1 MTINELKEKAKWVR
15 KTVMEMSVAAS
26 SGHITTAFSQ
36 CELTVALY
44 YTLLNI
50 DPKNPHDIN
59 RDRFILSKGQGGIGL
74 YPILADL
81 GFFSKDELIKFTK
94 PGSLL
99 GVHAEHRIPGI
110 EILTGSLGHGLPM
123 CSGMA
128 LDAKLKGRK
137 HKIVCLLGDGELFEG
152 SNWETLFFISHYN
165 LDNLI
170 LVVDRNKQSTLG
182 FHDSESEF
190 ADPKYHKDGP
200 FLNPLDKKFESFG
213 FNVRTI
219 QDGHDFQQ
227 IADAFSDFKEYSG
240 KPLVIISKTSKGR
253 GTSITQNQR
262 LWHYRYPQGSD
273 LDTMRKDLDMGLEE
287 FDRHYNNIAAEKQAP
302 TQGGY

>member
-1 MTINELKEKAKWVR
+1 MTINELKNKAKWVR
-15 KTVMEMSVAAS
+15 QTVMEMSVAAN

-44 YTLLNI
+44 YTILNV
-50 DPKNPHDIN
+50 DPNNPHDDN

-94 PGSLL
+94 PKSLL
-99 GVHAEHRIPGI
+99 GVHAESRIPGI
-110 EILTGSLGHGLPM
+110 ELLTGSLGHGLPIA
-123 CSGMA
+123 SGMA
-128 LDAKLKGRK
+128 LDAKVKNKK

-152 SNWETLFFISHYN
+152 SNWETLFFVSHYQ
-165 LDNLI
+165 LDNLVLI
-170 LVVDRNKQSTLG
+170 VDRNKQSTLG
-182 FHDSESEF
+182 FHDGESEF
-190 ADPKYHKDGP
+190 CDPTYHKDGP
-200 FLNPLDKKFESFG
+200 CLNPLDKKFESFG

-219 QDGHDFQQ
+219 KDGHDFQQ
-227 IADAFSDFKEYSG
+227 ISEAFSDFREYSG
-240 KPLVIISKTSKGR
+240 RPLVIISKTSKGR

-273 LDTMRKDLDMGLEE
+273 LETMRKDLEMGLDE
-287 FDRHYNNIAAEKQAP
+287 FDKQYNNKVSVKQTPIHGA
-302 TQGGY
+302 Y